1 MEDAI
6 IVEPDFFEDFSL
18 YAVFDGHGGKIRIF
32 IKKGNEVAKF
42 AKKNFVPEL
51 LKN

>member
-6 IVEPDFFEDFSL
+6 IVEPDFYEDFCL
-18 YAVFDGHGGKIRIF
+18 YAVFDGHGGREIF
-32 IKKGNEVAKF
+32 FIEKGNEVAKF